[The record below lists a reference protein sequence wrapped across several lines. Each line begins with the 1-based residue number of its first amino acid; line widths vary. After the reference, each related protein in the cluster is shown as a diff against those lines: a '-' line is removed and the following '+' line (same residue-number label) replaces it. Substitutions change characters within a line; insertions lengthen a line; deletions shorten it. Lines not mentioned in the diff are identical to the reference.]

1 MRRIYAFEAEDLSPE
16 VKTQL
21 EKVEDVVEDKCDTPE
36 ACDTMIEKIDG
47 EKEKVNDALQTM
59 ADAAK
64 DCKDGKCTKA
74 EMAETIAPKMADL
87 KKVAKDIGVAS
98 EGDALTEAEVKD
110 AKAYL
115 EGAKE
120 IVEAKKDELENGE
133 GCKKCDGDN
142 DADDAECDSE
152 CETDEAEAE
161 AEAAA
166 DEAMES
172 TLFALGDVVYDMGME
187 GANVDALK
195 FFRDTMRTCKGI
207 KKEMK
212 EAAKK
217 KDWKTA
223 AAKAKE
229 AEATC
234 DKAISALKNMPQS
247 VSSAVLS
254 NVGTMVLNFAA
265 SSVLAFVANKVV
277 LAKIGLPMGN
287 KELLATTVKGTAAG
301 SLPVAALPPVAAI
314 LAKSINQQNA
324 ATRDYLTGKTDEV
337 ERPRAMKSMTPNDF
351 NTVIQNAISLLK
363 WVKSGYK
370 GLASKYETYS
380 KGTTLP
386 GTESESANSDF
397 DSFIEACE
405 SLIDDPFYGLGG
417 KNDTPYLF

>member
-36 ACDTMIEKIDG
+36 ACDTMIEKIDS

-74 EMAETIAPKMADL
+74 EMAEIIAPKMADL

-115 EGAKE
+115 DGAKE

-133 GCKKCDGDN
+133 GCKNCDGDD
-142 DADDAECDSE
+142 DADDAE

-172 TLFALGDVVYDMGME
+172 ALFALGDVVYDMGME

-254 NVGTMVLNFAA
+254 NVGAMVLNFAV
-265 SSVLAFVANKVV
+265 SSVLAFVANKVIV
-277 LAKIGLPMGN
+277 AKFGLPMGN
-287 KELLATTVKGTAAG
+287 KEVLANTVKGTVRGLPAA
-301 SLPVAALPPVAAI
+301 AALPPAAAI
-314 LAKSINQQNA
+314 LAKSVKHQNDA
-324 ATRDYLTGKTDEV
+324 IRDYLSSKTDEI
-337 ERPRAMKSMTPNDF
+337 ERTRAMKSMTPNDF
-351 NTVIQNAISLLK
+351 NTVIQSAIDLLK

-370 GLASKYETYS
+370 GLASKYDTYS
-380 KGTTLP
+380 KGKSLP
-386 GTESESANSDF
+386 GTESESVNSDF